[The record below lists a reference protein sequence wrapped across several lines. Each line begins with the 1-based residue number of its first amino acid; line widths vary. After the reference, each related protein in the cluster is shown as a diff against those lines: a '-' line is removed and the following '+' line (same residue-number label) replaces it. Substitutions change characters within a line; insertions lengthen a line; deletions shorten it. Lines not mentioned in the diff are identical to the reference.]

1 MKISTK
7 GRYGLRA
14 LVDLAYHST
23 DSAVSLISVAGRQQI
38 SLNYLEQVFALLRKA
53 GIVKSVKGA
62 QGGYILAA
70 PPETIRVGD
79 ILKALEGEFC
89 ITDDT
94 DAPCD
99 NIQKAINLLI
109 WDRINKNVKE
119 LLYSSTL
126 ADLVTE
132 YTNLNGSFDG
142 MYI

>member
-53 GIVKSVKGA
+53 GIVKSIKGS
-62 QGGYILAA
+62 QGGYILAG
-70 PPETIRVGD
+70 PPETITVGD

-94 DAPCD
+94 DTSCD
-99 NIQKAINLLI
+99 NIQKAINTLI
-109 WDRINKNVKE
+109 WDKINQNVKE

-126 ADLVTE
+126 ADLVAE